1 MEEEVEVG
9 KLYQLNSKI
18 ENLHF
23 IKEIILSCELYLIEE
38 LDIDPFDTFSVDFS
52 SEYWYL
58 KYHLLRDKKV
68 LLTIEDS
75 ILFDEENINV
85 IFFKI
90 TDLKSFIIECIDGN
104 WYFKINKL
112 DTNTLKIFDTLKV
125 NIIK

>member
-23 IKEIILSCELYLIEE
+23 IKEIILSCDLYLIEE

-52 SEYWYL
+52 NEYWYL

-75 ILFDEENINV
+75 ILFDEENINIV
-85 IFFKI
+85 FFKI
-90 TDLKSFIIECIDGN
+90 TDLKSFIIECNDGN

-125 NIIK
+125 NIIN